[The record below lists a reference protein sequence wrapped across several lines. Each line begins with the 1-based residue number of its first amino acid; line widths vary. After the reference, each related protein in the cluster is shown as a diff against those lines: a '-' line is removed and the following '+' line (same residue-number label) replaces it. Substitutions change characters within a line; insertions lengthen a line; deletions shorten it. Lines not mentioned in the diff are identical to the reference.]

1 MRIFGR
7 RIDGGRRRLGDGL
20 LGVLLAAPITYP
32 RLTPP
37 YSGQSALLLVGALLL
52 LGTAVVLAW
61 RRPLPALVL
70 VVLGSAVDGN
80 FVFALPVFSYLVG
93 RREARAAPAAVVFA
107 VLAAGG
113 TLLNVGLLG
122 TRPRTWFLLVT
133 VLIFAGV
140 FPWLVGRYLR
150 QQHALLLA
158 GWEHAESV
166 RREQRGA
173 DERVRLR
180 ERARIARDMHDSL
193 GHDLSLIALR
203 AGALELAADL
213 DDRHRAA
220 VGELRASVTAATA
233 RLGEIVRVLRTDAGP
248 SPLDPVDDVAALVA
262 GARAAGMVVALRGD
276 PTDADLPALTGVA
289 LRGLVR
295 EALTNAAR
303 YAPGTPVTV
312 SVHRDGDDVEVS
324 VRNAPPPVPPP
335 ASVSA
340 GTGLL
345 ALRERVRLAGG
356 TLDAGPLDAGPRDAG
371 PLDAGPRDGGFV
383 VAARLPAAPAVTG
396 ATTAPEPATA
406 PPGGATA
413 PESATVLPD
422 GAAAPEPPTLLPD
435 GAAAPEPAA
444 ALSRGQGTPP
454 DWTVPPGGAATA
466 PASVPPPGGGAALP
480 GRLGDARR
488 RVRRSLLVAVGA
500 PVALAGLLALVYHPF
515 VTADAVLEP
524 GAYERMR
531 PGQLRSE
538 LTGLPRRQ
546 VEGPADA
553 PTGCEYYTD
562 GNFPL
567 AQPAY
572 RLCFAQDRLVE
583 KERVP

>member
-1 MRIFGR
+1 M
-7 RIDGGRRRLGDGL
+7 L

-37 YSGQSALLLVGALLL
+37 YSGRSALLLVGGLLL
-52 LGTAVVLAW
+52 LGAAVALAW

-70 VVLGSAVDGN
+70 VVLGSSVDGN

-93 RREARAAPAAVVFA
+93 RRAPRAAPAAVVFA
-107 VLAAGG
+107 VLAVGG
-113 TLLNVGLLG
+113 TLLNLELFGA
-122 TRPRTWFLLVT
+122 RPRTWFLLVT

-158 GWEHAESV
+158 GWEQAESV

-173 DERVRLR
+173 AERVRLR

-203 AGALELAADL
+203 AGALELAGDL
-213 DDRHRAA
+213 DPRHRAA

-262 GARAAGMVVALRGD
+262 GARAAGMAVALRGD
-276 PTDADLPALTGVA
+276 PVDADLPALTGLAV
-289 LRGLVR
+289 RGLVR

-312 SVHRDGDDVEVS
+312 SVRRDAGGVEVS

-356 TLDAGPLDAGPRDAG
+356 TLDAGP
-371 PLDAGPRDGGFV
+371 RDGGFV
-383 VAARLPAAPAVTG
+383 VAARLPGTPGTAGAATAPVSATAPG
-396 ATTAPEPATA
+396 AGTTPEPPTAPGTATAPEPATA
-406 PPGGATA
+406 SEAGAALESATA
-413 PESATVLPD
+413 PEPD
-422 GAAAPEPPTLLPD
+422 P
-435 GAAAPEPAA
+435 
-444 ALSRGQGTPP
+444 
-454 DWTVPPGGAATA
+454 V
-466 PASVPPPGGGAALP
+466 PPGGGAVLP

-500 PVALAGLLALVYHPF
+500 PIALAGLLALVYHPF
-515 VTADAVLEP
+515 VTADAVLDS
-524 GAYERMR
+524 GTYERMR

-538 LTGLPRRQ
+538 LAGLPRRQ
-546 VEGPADA
+546 VEAPADA

-572 RLCFAQDRLVE
+572 RLCFAQGRLVE
-583 KERVP
+583 KGRMP